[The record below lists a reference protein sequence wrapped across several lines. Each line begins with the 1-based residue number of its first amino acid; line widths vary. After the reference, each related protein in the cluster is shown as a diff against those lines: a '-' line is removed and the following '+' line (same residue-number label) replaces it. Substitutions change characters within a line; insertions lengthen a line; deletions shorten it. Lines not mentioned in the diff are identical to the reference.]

1 MFKNSITV
9 TKNGVVIG
17 GNTCN
22 KCTRASTMADSATKS
37 IAGGTIF
44 GRSSIHRIT
53 KAERKA
59 IIEARKEAHK
69 TAIEAHK
76 AEHKAAIDAAIT
88 AAKNAGTNVTSVTT
102 TTTTTSGALTA
113 GKINNTLIGP
123 SANTTSITAGKV
135 NNTLIGP
142 NANTS
147 GATDVTKKL
156 FPIDVSKG
164 GVVKM
169 LPHNRT
175 KTLPATANRTNAVRR
190 GFNKR

>member
-22 KCTRASTMADSATKS
+22 SCTRSTTMVDSATKS
-37 IAGGTIF
+37 IAGGTIFGKQAF

-59 IIEARKEAHK
+59 IIEA
-69 TAIEAHK
+69 HK
-76 AEHKAAIDAAIT
+76 AEHKAAIDAAVA

-102 TTTTTSGALTA
+102 TTTTTSGTLT
-113 GKINNTLIGP
+113 T
-123 SANTTSITAGKV
+123 GKV

-142 NANTS
+142 NANVSSTT
-147 GATDVTKKL
+147 ATEAAKKL

>member
-1 MFKNSITV
+1 MV
-9 TKNGVVIG
+9 
-17 GNTCN
+17 
-22 KCTRASTMADSATKS
+22 DSATKS
-37 IAGGTIF
+37 IAGGTIFGKQAF

-59 IIEARKEAHK
+59 IIEAHKAERKAI
-69 TAIEAHK
+69 IEAHK
-76 AEHKAAIDAAIT
+76 AEHKAAIDAAVA

-102 TTTTTSGALTA
+102 TTTTTSGTLT
-113 GKINNTLIGP
+113 T
-123 SANTTSITAGKV
+123 GKV

-142 NANTS
+142 NANVSSTT
-147 GATDVTKKL
+147 ATEAAKKL